1 MSENVSPSKLMKNNN
16 GLAFEIILDNPKG
29 TTPSKLASLSTPTKQ
44 LTNEDI
50 KNKLVKAEERRQS
63 MESLKLASITDSQKI
78 VEAAKTREEIN
89 ANFQKKAEKNLAQKM
104 ELNKENRAAL
114 MNTLMEKL
122 KKTDC
127 KINEIKEEN
136 LKSTENLKEK
146 IENKLAAAEES
157 RQEYLNSV
165 TERLKEHESHV
176 EEVKKATLSN
186 NQELEEKILSK
197 LEKALNKREEQL
209 ESIKEKI
216 KGQQKHAEVVREK
229 ALKNQ
234 TNSTVAF

>member
-1 MSENVSPSKLMKNNN
+1 M
-16 GLAFEIILDNPKG
+16 
-29 TTPSKLASLSTPTKQ
+29 
-44 LTNEDI
+44 
-50 KNKLVKAEERRQS
+50 
-63 MESLKLASITDSQKI
+63 
-78 VEAAKTREEIN
+78 
-89 ANFQKKAEKNLAQKM
+89 
-104 ELNKENRAAL
+104 
-114 MNTLMEKL
+114 
-122 KKTDC
+122 
-127 KINEIKEEN
+127 
-136 LKSTENLKEK
+136 
-146 IENKLAAAEES
+146 
-157 RQEYLNSV
+157 

-176 EEVKKATLSN
+176 EEVKKATVSN